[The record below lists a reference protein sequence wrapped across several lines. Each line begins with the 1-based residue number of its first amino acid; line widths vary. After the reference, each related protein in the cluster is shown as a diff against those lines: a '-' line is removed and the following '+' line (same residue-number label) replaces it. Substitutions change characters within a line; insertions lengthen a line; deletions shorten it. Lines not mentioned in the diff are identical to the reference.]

1 MNLNLFSLFLAVS
14 SVIQIS
20 TLKKKMK
27 LVTIDWCNLQDSDGE
42 KLRKESN
49 IYITIIMSIMI
60 IIAVFVLCLFYVSG
74 PFFCVNI
81 QPVVVASPL
90 LFLRTM
96 KGQSAMSEDR
106 S

>member
-1 MNLNLFSLFLAVS
+1 MNLNFFSLFLAVS
-14 SVIQIS
+14 SVVQIS

-49 IYITIIMSIMI
+49 ISITIIMSIMI

-74 PFFCVNI
+74 PFFCCEYPTCCFRKSLIV
-81 QPVVVASPL
+81 PADDE
-90 LFLRTM
+90 RTV
-96 KGQSAMSEDR
+96 SDV
-106 S
+106 